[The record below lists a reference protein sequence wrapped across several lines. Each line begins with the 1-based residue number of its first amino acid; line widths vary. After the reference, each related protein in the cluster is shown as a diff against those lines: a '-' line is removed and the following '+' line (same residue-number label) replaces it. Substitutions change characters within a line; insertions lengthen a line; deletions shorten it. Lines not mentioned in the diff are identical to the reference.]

1 MEDGGRDD
9 LRMRSPESARGIFK
23 WICSSGNRGG
33 VITRGGGRRKESRR
47 SCCRA

>member
-9 LRMRSPESARGIFK
+9 LRLRSPERERGMVTGIG
-23 WICSSGNRGG
+23 SGGNRGG